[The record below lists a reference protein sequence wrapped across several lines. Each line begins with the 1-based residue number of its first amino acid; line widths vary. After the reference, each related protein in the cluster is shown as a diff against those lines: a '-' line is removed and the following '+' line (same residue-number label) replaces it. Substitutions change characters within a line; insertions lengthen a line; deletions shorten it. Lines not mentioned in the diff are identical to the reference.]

1 MVVWF
6 TWRWASPLFK
16 RLAKVFNDARHI
28 FNADTETE
36 EDVVEFFRI
45 EALPIVVFIQ
55 KYEQTFI
62 IPQGNGRGDD
72 L

>member
-6 TWRWASPLFK
+6 IWQWASSLFK
-16 RLAKVFNDARHI
+16 RLAKVFNDACHI
-28 FNADTETE
+28 FNADAETE
-36 EDVVEFFRI
+36 KDVAEFFWI

>member
-45 EALPIVVFIQ
+45 EVLPIVVFIQ

-62 IPQGNGRGDD
+62 MPRGNGRGDD

>member
-16 RLAKVFNDARHI
+16 RLAKVFNDACHI

-45 EALPIVVFIQ
+45 EGLPIVVFIQ
-55 KYEQTFI
+55 KYEQAFI